1 MIYYQSNSS
10 HSQTPHYFPT
20 KVVFSKHGL
29 CLFWVGVFFFPQVCW
44 SFLLQAD
51 LGSISAHM
59 LIGSQWSIAKQHGCR
74 CWCCTSEIWAAILV
88 RSWSKQRPWP
98 GHFSPSANQWA
109 SLSFMLKL
117 IGWWHLDSLLV
128 RYRSRSS
135 IKMLT
140 RCKIKNTSPQKNGC
154 ISAIFSIRGGSFVWV
169 RYQLWWSQSTIP
181 LVTSIISTLAVGD
194 DDRLSHII
202 QIPAC
207 P

>member
-140 RCKIKNTSPQKNGC
+140 RCKIKNTSPQKMAA
-154 ISAIFSIRGGSFVWV
+154 SLLS
-169 RYQLWWSQSTIP
+169 SQSEVG
-181 LVTSIISTLAVGD
+181 LLFGSVISCGGHNQQFL
-194 DDRLSHII
+194 LSPQSYLPWRWVMMIVYHI
-202 QIPAC
+202 
-207 P
+207 